1 MYRYRPYLKTL
12 SIQYHF
18 YPEDGN
24 IAVLRSIFGFLPDY
38 LTRLSR
44 QQYGLFS
51 LIPFIYL
58 YVFLRLYSRFQCAHQ
73 CEAFMQ
79 KSF

>member
-12 SIQYHF
+12 PIQYYF

-24 IAVLRSIFGFLPDY
+24 IAVLRSIFSFLPDY

-44 QQYGLFS
+44 QQNGLFFTYS
-51 LIPFIYL
+51 FIFISIFSYAYIP
-58 YVFLRLYSRFQCAHQ
+58 
-73 CEAFMQ
+73 
-79 KSF
+79 